1 MHTSEEGFLPTT
13 RQNQFTVLFYR
24 LSLFFDKTAKTGRKQ
39 NCHFPSEKRFL
50 QNCKNRQKPST
61 LSSPSLSF
69 HALSA
74 SWWLSR
80 VEFECRNF
88 PDGHLVKARAS
99 RLPYTKAGSNTSRK
113 VLEKLVDAVESPRA
127 QKLKLCFG
135 Q

>member
-50 QNCKNRQKPST
+50 QNCKNRQTT
-61 LSSPSLSF
+61 LSSPCLPL

-74 SWWLSR
+74 
-80 VEFECRNF
+80 F
-88 PDGHLVKARAS
+88 LVALG
-99 RLPYTKAGSNTSRK
+99 RL
-113 VLEKLVDAVESPRA
+113 DESIA
-127 QKLKLCFG
+127 E
-135 Q
+135 